1 MKITKKVTSI
11 VLALMLVISAFAG
24 LSITASAA
32 TLPTGNVT
40 LHIFKYE
47 GTASDINLDNRAT
60 GWQGENEGAT
70 TVGTDGEPIGRIDGK
85 TPIEKVEFTAWKIGG
100 VNDTVPTEE
109 ADSYNTSA
117 LGEGTKLTTDE
128 YGHATMSIESA
139 DFGLYVVKETFA
151 PDKVTTKSVGF
162 YVYLPM
168 TDSDGDAYLTDVYVY
183 PKNVVTLGGGMLTK
197 KINNA
202 DYDRN
207 EITTAPVFEL
217 YEDITDGDDVLI
229 ATYTL
234 PSATDDATATV
245 NASTIV
251 GTRYEAVTA
260 AASNDGKIAVN
271 GLPTGTYYW
280 SEKSGATLTDGT
292 VIPVNTSKPNIV
304 VSSSGSVDTSKWTL
318 SGSAT
323 NVNFDNSQTST
334 LKKEV
339 ELQDGS
345 YSDNSLDTA
354 GTVNSTYDIGD
365 TFNWKVTV
373 DIPNDIATYTSFVV
387 TDDIDPRLDYKSITV
402 GSLTADTEELTNDYA
417 ITTPEVN
424 GDGMITITFVD
435 ATKDPDTGTL
445 SGRTASAGL
454 QALAG
459 SQLEITI
466 ETAINSTATVDTAIP
481 NQAKLAF
488 NNGVGTSD
496 EVESTT
502 PKVYTGGFQIEKV
515 DAANSETKL
524 SGVEFTLYDGDT
536 AVNVVKTG
544 TADGDYVVC
553 PAGTEGAT
561 TTLITDTNGLI
572 KVKGLQ
578 YSASPTSQYTLVET
592 KTNAGY
598 QLLSDPTPISVA
610 DGTYDDTLVSIQN
623 LKQPDLPLTGGMGT
637 ILFTV
642 AGLVLIGGAAFFF
655 IRSRKSS
662 KEEA

>member
-11 VLALMLVISAFAG
+11 VLALLMTISAFTCLTFVAG
-24 LSITASAA
+24 AA
-32 TLPTGNVT
+32 TLPTGSVT

-47 GTASDINLDNRAT
+47 GTASDINLDSSDT
-60 GWQGENEGAT
+60 GWQGENAGALA
-70 TVGTDGEPIGRIDGK
+70 VGTDGEPIGRIDGK

-100 VNDTVPTEE
+100 VNATVPTDE

-117 LGEGTKLTTDE
+117 LGAGTKLTTDE

-197 KINNA
+197 KINND

-217 YEDITDGDDVLI
+217 YEDITDDDDVLI

-234 PSATDDATATV
+234 PSATDNATATV
-245 NASTIV
+245 NASTTV

-280 SEKSGATLTDGT
+280 SEKTGATLTDGT

-304 VSSSGSVDTSKWTL
+304 VSSSGSVDTSEWTL

-373 DIPNDIATYTSFVV
+373 DIPADIATYKKFVI
-387 TDDIDPRLDYKSITV
+387 TDTIKTTLDYKSTTV
-402 GSLTADTEELTNDYA
+402 GSLTADTDYK
-417 ITTPEVN
+417 ITAPAVDE
-424 GDGMITITFVD
+424 DGLITITFVD
-435 ATKDPDTGTL
+435 TDNGQNPSEALKT
-445 SGRTASAGL
+445 
-454 QALAG
+454 LAG
-459 SQLEITI
+459 QSLEIIIT
-466 ETAINSTATVDTAIP
+466 TAINSTAAVDTAIT
-481 NQAKLAF
+481 NQANLSF
-488 NNGVGTSD
+488 DNNVGS
-496 EVESTT
+496 VEDVPTNE
-502 PKVYTGGFQIEKV
+502 PKVFTGGFKIEKV

-592 KTNAGY
+592 KTKAGY
-598 QLLSDPTPISVA
+598 QLLSAPTPISVA
-610 DGTYDDTLVSIQN
+610 AGTYNTAVTIKNPQ
-623 LKQPDLPLTGGMGT
+623 QPDLPLTGGMGT

>member
-24 LSITASAA
+24 LSITAGAA
-32 TLPTGNVT
+32 TLPTGSVT

-47 GTASDINLDNRAT
+47 GTASDIKLDTGDT

-100 VNDTVPTEE
+100 VNTTVPTEA
-109 ADSYNTSA
+109 ADSYDTST
-117 LGEGTKLTTDE
+117 LGAGTKLTTDE
-128 YGHATMSIESA
+128 YGHATMSKA
-139 DFGLYVVKETFA
+139 FDDFGLYVVKETFA

-197 KINNA
+197 KINN
-202 DYDRN
+202 DNYDKS
-207 EITTAPVFEL
+207 EITTAPEFEL
-217 YEDITDGDDVLI
+217 YEDITDGEDVLI
-229 ATYTL
+229 ATYKL
-234 PSATDDATATV
+234 PSATDNATATV
-245 NASTIV
+245 NAPTTV

-304 VSSSGSVDTSKWTL
+304 VSSSGSVDTSEWTL

-339 ELQDGS
+339 ELQNGS

-354 GTVNSTYDIGD
+354 GTVNSTYDIGES
-365 TFNWKVTV
+365 FNWKVTV
-373 DIPNDIATYTSFVV
+373 DIPADIATYKKFVI
-387 TDDIDPRLDYKSITV
+387 TDTIKTTLDYKSTTV
-402 GSLTADTEELTNDYA
+402 GGLTADTDYK
-417 ITTPEVN
+417 ITAPAVDE
-424 GDGMITITFVD
+424 DGLITITFVD
-435 ATKDPDTGTL
+435 TDN
-445 SGRTASAGL
+445 GRNPSEAL
-454 QALAG
+454 KALAG
-459 SQLEITI
+459 QSLEIIIT
-466 ETAINSTATVDTAIP
+466 TAINSTAAVDTAIT

-488 NNGVGTSD
+488 DNGVGTLD
-496 EVESTT
+496 EVESGT
-502 PKVYTGGFQIEKV
+502 PKVYTGGFQIKKV
-515 DAANSETKL
+515 DAANLETKL

-592 KTNAGY
+592 KTKAGY
-598 QLLSDPTPISVA
+598 QLLSAPTPISVA
-610 DGTYDDTLVSIQN
+610 ADTYNTAVTIKNPQ
-623 LKQPDLPLTGGMGT
+623 QPDLPLTGGMGT

>member
-11 VLALMLVISAFAG
+11 VLALLMTISAFTCLTFVAG
-24 LSITASAA
+24 AA
-32 TLPTGNVT
+32 TLPTGSVT

-47 GTASDINLDNRAT
+47 GTASDINLDSSDT
-60 GWQGENEGAT
+60 GWQGENAGALA
-70 TVGTDGEPIGRIDGK
+70 VGTDGEPIGRIDGK

-100 VNDTVPTEE
+100 VNATVPTDE

-117 LGEGTKLTTDE
+117 LGAGTKLTTDE

-197 KINNA
+197 KINND

-217 YEDITDGDDVLI
+217 YEDITDDDDVLI

-234 PSATDDATATV
+234 PSATDNATATV
-245 NASTIV
+245 NASTTV

-280 SEKSGATLTDGT
+280 SEKTGATLTDGT

-304 VSSSGSVDTSKWTL
+304 VSSSGSVDTSEWTL

-373 DIPNDIATYTSFVV
+373 DIPADIATYKKFVI
-387 TDDIDPRLDYKSITV
+387 TDTIKTTLDYKSTTV
-402 GSLTADTEELTNDYA
+402 GSLTADTDYK
-417 ITTPEVN
+417 ITAPAVDE
-424 GDGMITITFVD
+424 DGLITITFVD
-435 ATKDPDTGTL
+435 TDNGQNPSEALKT
-445 SGRTASAGL
+445 
-454 QALAG
+454 LAG
-459 SQLEITI
+459 QSLEIIIT
-466 ETAINSTATVDTAIP
+466 TAINSTAAVDTAIT
-481 NQAKLAF
+481 NQANLSF
-488 NNGVGTSD
+488 DNNVGS
-496 EVESTT
+496 VEDVPTNE
-502 PKVYTGGFQIEKV
+502 PKVFTGGFKIEKV

-592 KTNAGY
+592 KTKAGY
-598 QLLSDPTPISVA
+598 QLLSAPTPISVA
-610 DGTYDDTLVSIQN
+610 AGTYNTAVTIKNPQ
-623 LKQPDLPLTGGMGT
+623 QPDLPLTGGMGT
-637 ILFTV
+637 I
-642 AGLVLIGGAAFFF
+642 
-655 IRSRKSS
+655 SS
-662 KEEA
+662 Q